1 MSIAIDPLIQ
11 GKLQQFIGR
20 RRRWGMLYAFLV
32 AATIW
37 LLGVLLFTWIDA
49 TWILDR
55 TVRSL
60 LSLATYV
67 IAGLTGLII
76 GYRRLRD
83 ADPLTGAAIAI
94 EKETPELKDQL
105 LSAVELARSGEASGS
120 GTFIGALQQ
129 NVAGKIRAVDVRSL
143 LPLKMLSRPIAIA
156 TAIVLICGLL
166 TVFPELQ
173 FGRRLA
179 RAIIPGFDI
188 DRVSRTQII
197 IERPTPAT
205 CSVPANEIVPIVMH
219 LEGELDDRATL
230 QWRSQKGDY
239 GKVAMGIID
248 PTVSTVAIPGESE
261 TLGESA
267 SEPKPTFAAN
277 LQVNESPVEYRILA
291 GDGMTR
297 WQLLT
302 PHPRPQALEFA
313 ATISPPQ
320 YSKLPPVSTTSDA
333 GHVTG
338 LVGSVVNLQV
348 KFNVPVEEVVM
359 RRLNQGEQ
367 IPLSEVDG
375 NWTATTKL
383 DIDDRYQIL
392 ARSVETGFDNPL
404 SPQYTLTPIA
414 DLAPIAKW
422 KADPLQ
428 TASSARRR
436 ELVTAFSKVNMA
448 GTVTDEMPIDVIAQ
462 EYAVNNG
469 EWQSI
474 ALQGSPDSSTS
485 EQKWMWDLQLIRHNE
500 RELSAGDVIQTR
512 IIAVDRKGQRGESAI
527 KEFIVSDQQ
536 FDSARI
542 ARMQSWMALAEEI
555 VQWRTTVTEEL
566 VRLKVEE
573 PKDAEK
579 ADDELSVTNASETVL
594 PMAKL
599 TADLASRVDMIGKM
613 IDAAAHESEA
623 AKLETLALDMHRV
636 QQVLVSVS
644 EVPEDK
650 RRDYRWLTQH
660 ADATEMMAKV
670 ELGHQLG
677 MVLVDNVQR
686 MAATIQPTARKSDP
700 IDWTTFGRYFEVT
713 REQHQEMTR
722 LIESVMPR
730 LPESTQRHSENLL
743 RWIDEEQRRLTE
755 AIAQKDT
762 EHVVRDVAR
771 HTLEDLSRNHR
782 TNVVDD
788 QLQHRQNELLKHS
801 QNALGWTRDVI
812 NKMIA
817 QADEINRQKDKA
829 KSDNSEEVRQAKE
842 EIAKAREKIKASETS
857 LREQFTIESNLHRRR
872 PEADQRYL
880 ADMRLL
886 ERVLQ
891 RVGDDDFAMPEGKN
905 LRDIYQEIANAY
917 FVLESGHDV
926 LQWGREL
933 RSLADDDRWHAE
945 GASGRVDHPNRI
957 DRFRNGI
964 EYPSNAI
971 AQTGLPGEVMGP
983 IHELRWN
990 PQISN
995 IADIIT
1001 SRRWRVEDAVSAAD
1015 KLDRHHV
1022 SFVTATA
1029 PLEPH
1034 MTQARK
1040 KLEALLPSIPEL
1052 ARKTA
1057 QTLRE
1062 SQPKDEKEEAEKE
1075 KAEKEKAEKA
1085 KQEEQEEKAEQKQEE
1100 AEKAEQDKKDATE
1113 ESKADEPKADEPK
1126 PEDSQSDEPKSDE
1139 PSPSEMKQQEEAPT
1153 GDKPADEEQTAD
1165 DTPADDKPADEQAA
1179 ESSSEAEELNEAKAT
1194 AEQLRAEA
1202 EAQAKQLQESLADE
1216 ANTQELISEE
1226 GRRKARNAD
1235 ISRKAIEERMDD
1247 VKEAAEKLEAAESM
1261 DSERAAAE
1269 NLKEK
1274 TETAAKTLEQIAMHY
1289 ELEKAAE
1296 EAGNEAAMPEGESP
1310 LQALEKELGL
1320 EKPLDQQFAKSNALA
1335 DALNSDPRELLK
1347 KLQAELKRN
1356 PLMREELE
1364 TITDRTMSE
1373 AKRALEEQA
1382 ARERELQLQLEKSD
1396 PQLTVAKRELEEAIR
1411 RTAEVGLEVERSLLA
1426 AANQAADSLRNLP
1439 EQSAQ
1444 RANQA
1449 KEELQNASKS
1459 LNEAVK
1465 DAREVPSAD
1474 NSLLSELQERAA
1486 SIQAELQ
1493 EASGVLKENDKP
1505 IAEIMQDAEAKLE
1518 DKARNEEKRQM
1529 ENIQRRARD
1538 TQVQSARDQE
1548 RRAKER
1554 LQQAEKEAREATT
1567 RLNREQE
1574 NLKKIEERQAKSPDD
1589 QGLRNEAARLE
1600 KEIAKAQALAEAAEA
1615 GLELRKQTSEATQQR
1630 AQEAGQNPLPP
1641 LDQPRPAAQLAQAMQ
1656 QQASEQLAKAGEN
1669 LQAAVEAAAS
1679 AQSIQPSAEAIAA
1692 TDNAQERVASEVAE
1706 TAEALARSARH
1717 QQRLSQ
1723 VDNAQE
1729 TSQAAAAVK
1738 EIAEGAVQQASDSLS
1753 AAREAMSP
1761 PQNAGDAPPPSPQN
1775 AAAQATSARQALQQ
1789 SQSALQ
1795 AQAEQLAQSSQVQQA
1810 SSPTDQQSGDSPS
1823 SGQPGNDAQGA
1834 AKESAQQMARTL
1846 DELDRTLSAAQR
1858 RQSQSEGSPSDT
1870 PSQSPATLAAA
1881 ARKQAQQMAMQ
1892 RSQLGQ
1898 APNQPPGQNDQ
1909 PSPATESGDGTS
1921 KAMADLFGLDE
1932 VDRNANSDWG
1942 KLRSREAEEVAEE
1955 RRIEI
1960 SPEYRR
1966 QIEAYFR
1973 VIAEKGKE

>member
-20 RRRWGMLYAFLV
+20 RRRWGILYAFLV

-60 LSLATYV
+60 LSLATYLV
-67 IAGLTGLII
+67 AGVTGLVI

-83 ADPLTGAAIAI
+83 TDPLTGAAIAI

-156 TAIVLICGLL
+156 TGIVLICGLL

-230 QWRSQKGDY
+230 QWRSQDGGY
-239 GKVAMGIID
+239 GKVAMGLID
-248 PTVSTVAIPGESE
+248 PTASATALPGESE
-261 TLGESA
+261 TPGESS
-267 SEPKPTFAAN
+267 SEPRPTFAAN

-313 ATISPPQ
+313 ATVSPPD
-320 YSKLPPVSTTSDA
+320 YTKLPSIEAVSDA

-348 KFNVPVEEVVM
+348 KFNVPVEDVVM

-375 NWTATTKL
+375 QWTATTKL

-422 KADPLQ
+422 KTDPSQ
-428 TASSARRR
+428 AASSARRR

-462 EYAVNNG
+462 EYSVNNG
-469 EWQSI
+469 EWLSLD
-474 ALQGSPDSSTS
+474 LQGSPDSSTS

-512 IIAVDRKGQRGESAI
+512 IVAVDRKGQRGESAI

-555 VQWRTTVTEEL
+555 AKWRATVTEEL
-566 VRLKVEE
+566 VRLKVED
-573 PKDAEK
+573 PKDAEN
-579 ADDELSVTNASETVL
+579 ADDEPSVTNASETVL
-594 PMAKL
+594 PIAKL
-599 TADLASRVDMIGKM
+599 NADLASRVDMIGKM

-636 QQVLVSVS
+636 QQALVTVS
-644 EVPEDK
+644 ESPDDK

-722 LIESVMPR
+722 LIESVMPG
-730 LPESTQRHSENLL
+730 LPESTRRHSENLL

-762 EHVVRDVAR
+762 ENVVREVAR

-829 KSDNSEEVRQAKE
+829 KSDNSEEVRKAKE
-842 EIAKAREKIKASETS
+842 EIAKAREKIKAIEAS

-933 RSLADDDRWHAE
+933 RSLADDDRWYAN

-1022 SFVTATA
+1022 SFVTATT

-1034 MTQARK
+1034 MTEARK

-1062 SQPKDEKEEAEKE
+1062 SQPKDEKE
-1075 KAEKEKAEKA
+1075 KAEKT
-1085 KQEEQEEKAEQKQEE
+1085 KQEEQKKKEEQKKEEQEKEE
-1100 AEKAEQDKKDATE
+1100 AEKAEQERTDATT
-1113 ESKADEPKADEPK
+1113 EPKS
-1126 PEDSQSDEPKSDE
+1126 EDSQKDEPKSTE
-1139 PSPSEMKQQEEAPT
+1139 PA
-1153 GDKPADEEQTAD
+1153 AD
-1165 DTPADDKPADEQAA
+1165 DKSADDKPVDEAAA
-1179 ESSSEAEELNEAKAT
+1179 ESPSEAEELDEVKAT
-1194 AEQLRAEA
+1194 AEELRAQAETQAQQLR
-1202 EAQAKQLQESLADE
+1202 ESLADE

-1235 ISRKAIEERMDD
+1235 ISRKAIEERMKD
-1247 VKEAAEKLEAAESM
+1247 VKEAAEELEAAESM

-1296 EAGNEAAMPEGESP
+1296 EAGNEAAMPQGESP
-1310 LQALEKELGL
+1310 LQALEQELGL
-1320 EKPLDQQFAKSNALA
+1320 TKPLDQQFAKSNALA

-1364 TITDRTMSE
+1364 TITDRTMTE
-1373 AKRALEEQA
+1373 AQRALEEQA

-1444 RANQA
+1444 RASQA

-1465 DAREVPSAD
+1465 DAREVPNAD
-1474 NSLLSELQERAA
+1474 NALLSELQERAA

-1518 DKARNEEKRQM
+1518 EKARNEEKRQM

-1538 TQVQSARDQE
+1538 TQVQAARDQE
-1548 RRAKER
+1548 RRANER
-1554 LQQAEKEAREATT
+1554 LRQAEKEAREATT

-1574 NLKKIEERQAKSPDD
+1574 NLRKIEERQAKNPDD
-1589 QGLRNEAARLE
+1589 QGLKNEAARLE
-1600 KEIAKAQALAEAAEA
+1600 KEISKAQALAKAAEA
-1615 GLELRKQTSEATQQR
+1615 GLELRQQTSEATQQR

-1641 LDQPRPAAQLAQAMQ
+1641 LDQPRPAAQLAQSMQ
-1656 QQASEQLAKAGEN
+1656 QQASEQLAKASEN
-1669 LQAAVEAAAS
+1669 LQAAVETAAS
-1679 AQSIQPSAEAIAA
+1679 VKSIQPSADAIAS
-1692 TDNAQERVASEVAE
+1692 TDNAQQRVASDVAE

-1717 QQRLSQ
+1717 QQRLGQ

-1738 EIAEGAVQQASDSLS
+1738 EIAEGAVQQASESLS

-1761 PQNAGDAPPPSPQN
+1761 PQNGGDAPPPSPQN

-1789 SQSALQ
+1789 SQSALK

-1834 AKESAQQMARTL
+1834 AKQSAQQMARTL

-1858 RQSQSEGSPSDT
+1858 RQSQNEGSPSDT

-1932 VDRNANSDWG
+1932 IDRNANADWG